1 MTVRAGGRTQVA
13 TRPGS
18 MIVTDLGRPPGMPT
32 LLAQGALNAQLAA
45 LEGRRTPQGS
55 GGGGRNADQSAQ
67 SSGFSSVNSGQS
79 VVANSFGSGPGP
91 NNRNFNDTVVTALSN
106 SNFGLQ
112 QNIALQDVR
121 PQQPPPQLQQ
131 QAATPAPPLPPPP
144 TSVPTIGGPQ
154 QLPAGQPPSQPPINL
169 PQPGTATYAG
179 GMLGLANGRFATG
192 TYQNSWNFGSR
203 SGSFSAT
210 FDGAQFQGM
219 TFANGNSRTFST
231 QGPVA
236 SSNTNRQIELNG
248 AFLGQGAQPEAQAGL
263 FGVRGPRYI
272 GGGAFLGEKR

>member
-1 MTVRAGGRTQVA
+1 MQTT
-13 TRPGS
+13 
-18 MIVTDLGRPPGMPT
+18 
-32 LLAQGALNAQLAA
+32 
-45 LEGRRTPQGS
+45 
-55 GGGGRNADQSAQ
+55 
-67 SSGFSSVNSGQS
+67 
-79 VVANSFGSGPGP
+79 
-91 NNRNFNDTVVTALSN
+91 TAV
-106 SNFGLQ
+106 
-112 QNIALQDVR
+112 QDFR
-121 PQQPPPQLQQ
+121 QQQPVQ
-131 QAATPAPPLPPPP
+131 QAATPTPA
-144 TSVPTIGGPQ
+144 TAAAADDAATTIGGPQ

-219 TFANGNSRTFST
+219 TFANGNSRTSST

-236 SSNTNRQIELNG
+236 SSNANRQIELNG